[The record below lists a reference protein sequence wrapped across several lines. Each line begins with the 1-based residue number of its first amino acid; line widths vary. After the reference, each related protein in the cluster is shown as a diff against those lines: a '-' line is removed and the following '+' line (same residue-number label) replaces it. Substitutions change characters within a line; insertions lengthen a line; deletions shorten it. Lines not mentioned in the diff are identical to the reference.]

1 MRAKLSGGGAHHVG
15 TSENDFNDFYHDDP
29 APQIAKKK
37 LPSKFIATGA
47 LILGSILFFQGTF
60 AGNISL
66 NSGRGIEF
74 GQGVSQTVA
83 CSGNTDLTL
92 TPYSSF
98 ANSIESGTHYLERI
112 TVSNIPTQCRG
123 ADFTIRVY
131 DDTSSTPIS
140 KVAIIETIDTPGT
153 SNDSGIAWSGVVS
166 ISVSASATGD
176 AFTVT
181 FLNPNTF
188 SSDVAKI
195 TLESSKPYYY
205 GGPGPGGGTVF
216 YVSTTGFN
224 CGPAFTARCKYL
236 EAAPSGWNGS
246 SEGGTRT
253 WAQSTP
259 IDYHLTTVSNASSP
273 ETATATA
280 IGWGYFNTRAIVLQ
294 GNTNPATSAA
304 ALADSYSATVRGIAI
319 DDWYL
324 PSKDELN
331 QMCKWQRGVAWT
343 SDATVCTGGTTNTGP
358 GAAGF
363 VSLYQSSSEAAIA
376 SKAWKQFFQS
386 GGQTDS
392 YEKND
397 PVYVRPIRAF

>member
-1 MRAKLSGGGAHHVG
+1 VG

-29 APQIAKKK
+29 APQIPKNK

-153 SNDSGIAWSGVVS
+153 SNDSATAWSGVVS

-181 FLNPNTF
+181 FLVPNTF

-224 CGPAFTARCKYL
+224 CGPSLIARCKYL

-246 SEGGTRT
+246 NEGGTRT
-253 WAQSTP
+253 WANST
-259 IDYHLTTVSNASSP
+259 YESVTVNNVSSP

-280 IGWGYFNTRAIVLQ
+280 IGSGYRNTRAIILQ
-294 GNTNPATSAA
+294 GNTDAATSAA
-304 ALADSYSATVRGIAI
+304 ALADSHTSRLLY

-363 VSLYQSSSEAAIA
+363 VTLYQSSSEAAIA

-386 GGQTDS
+386 GGQIDS
-392 YEKND
+392 YEKSD

>member
-1 MRAKLSGGGAHHVG
+1 VG
-15 TSENDFNDFYHDDP
+15 TSQNDFSDFYHDDP
-29 APQIAKKK
+29 APQIPKNK

-66 NSGRGIEF
+66 NSNTGVEF

-83 CSGNTDLTL
+83 CSGSTNLTL

-112 TVSNIPTQCRG
+112 TVSNIPTECRG
-123 ADFTIRVY
+123 VDFTVKVY
-131 DDTSSTPIS
+131 NDTSSTPIS

-153 SNDSGIAWSGVVS
+153 SNDSATAWSGVVS
-166 ISVSASATGD
+166 ISVSASTTGD

-181 FLNPNTF
+181 FLVPNTL

-224 CGPAFTARCKYL
+224 CGPTLIARCKYL

-246 SEGGTRT
+246 NEGGTRT
-253 WAQSTP
+253 WANSTYQSA
-259 IDYHLTTVSNASSP
+259 TVNNVSSP

-280 IGWGYFNTRAIVLQ
+280 IGSGYRNTRAIILQ
-294 GNTNPATSAA
+294 GNTDAATSAA
-304 ALADSYSATVRGIAI
+304 ALSDSYTSRLVF

-331 QMCKWQRGVAWT
+331 QMCKWVRGRPWT
-343 SDATVCTGGTTNTGP
+343 SDATVCTGGTINTGP

-363 VSLYQSSSEAAIA
+363 VTTYWSSSEDTLA
-376 SKAWKQFFQS
+376 SYAWKQFLNA
-386 GGQTDS
+386 GTQTNL
-392 YEKND
+392 YQKND
-397 PVYVRPIRAF
+397 PAYVRPIRAF

>member
-1 MRAKLSGGGAHHVG
+1 MG

-29 APQIAKKK
+29 APQIPKNK

-153 SNDSGIAWSGVVS
+153 SNDSATAWSGVVS

-181 FLNPNTF
+181 FLVPNTF

-224 CGPAFTARCKYL
+224 CGPSLIARCKYL

-246 SEGGTRT
+246 NEGGTRT
-253 WAQSTP
+253 WANSTYQSV
-259 IDYHLTTVSNASSP
+259 TVNNVSSP

-280 IGWGYFNTRAIVLQ
+280 IGSGYRNTRAIILQ
-294 GNTNPATSAA
+294 GNTDAATSAA
-304 ALADSYSATVRGIAI
+304 ALADSHTSRLLY

-363 VSLYQSSSEAAIA
+363 VTLYQSSSEAAIA

-386 GGQTDS
+386 GGQIDS
-392 YEKND
+392 YEKSD

>member
-1 MRAKLSGGGAHHVG
+1 VG
-15 TSENDFNDFYHDDP
+15 TSENDLNDFYHDDP
-29 APQIAKKK
+29 TPQIAKNK

-47 LILGSILFFQGTF
+47 LILGSALFFQGTF

-92 TPYSSF
+92 TPFSSF

-112 TVSNIPTQCRG
+112 TVSDIPTQCRG

-195 TLESSKPYYY
+195 TLESSKPYDY

-224 CGPAFTARCKYL
+224 CGPTLTARCKYL
-236 EAAPSGWNGS
+236 EAAPSGWNTGS
-246 SEGGTRT
+246 DPKRT
-253 WAQSTP
+253 WSN
-259 IDYHLTTVSNASSP
+259 TTNQNITINNSSSP

-280 IGWGYFNTRAIVLQ
+280 IGSGYRNTRAIILQ
-294 GNTNPATSAA
+294 GNTDAATSAA
-304 ALADSYSATVRGIAI
+304 ALADSHTSRLLY

-331 QMCKWQRGVAWT
+331 QMCKWARGRTWT
-343 SDATVCTGGTTNTGP
+343 SDATLCTGGSINTGP

-363 VSLYQSSSEAAIA
+363 VESVYWTSSEQSADKARYQVFDSSANQFQGNKNFA
-376 SKAWKQFFQS
+376 SEN
-386 GGQTDS
+386 
-392 YEKND
+392 YI
-397 PVYVRPIRAF
+397 RPIRAF

>member
-1 MRAKLSGGGAHHVG
+1 VG

-29 APQIAKKK
+29 APQIPKNK

-66 NSGRGIEF
+66 NSNTGVEF
-74 GQGVSQTVA
+74 GQGVSETVA
-83 CSGNTDLTL
+83 CSGSTNLTL

-112 TVSNIPTQCRG
+112 TVSNIPTECRG
-123 ADFTIRVY
+123 VDFTVKVY
-131 DDTSSTPIS
+131 NDTSSTPIS

-153 SNDSGIAWSGVVS
+153 SNDSATAWSGVVS
-166 ISVSASATGD
+166 ISVSASTTGD

-181 FLNPNTF
+181 FLVPNTL

-224 CGPAFTARCKYL
+224 CGPTLIARCKYL
-236 EAAPSGWNGS
+236 EAAPNGWNGS
-246 SEGGTRT
+246 NEGGTRT
-253 WAQSTP
+253 WANSTYQSA
-259 IDYHLTTVSNASSP
+259 TVNNVSSP

-280 IGWGYFNTRAIVLQ
+280 IGSGYRNTRAIILQ
-294 GNTNPATSAA
+294 GNTDAATSAA
-304 ALADSYSATVRGIAI
+304 ALADYYTSRLVF

-331 QMCKWQRGVAWT
+331 QMCKWVRGRPWT
-343 SDATVCTGGTTNTGP
+343 SDATVCTGGTINTGP

-363 VSLYQSSSEAAIA
+363 VTTYWSSSEDTLA
-376 SKAWKQFFQS
+376 SYAWKQFFNAGTQAN
-386 GGQTDS
+386 GYQ
-392 YEKND
+392 KND
-397 PVYVRPIRAF
+397 PAYVRPIRAF

>member
-1 MRAKLSGGGAHHVG
+1 VG

-29 APQIAKKK
+29 APQIPKNK

-74 GQGVSQTVA
+74 GQGVSQAVA

-123 ADFTIRVY
+123 ADFTIRAY
-131 DDTSSTPIS
+131 NDTSNTPLSLFNTNSTSATIQ
-140 KVAIIETIDTPGT
+140 TIDTPGT
-153 SNDSGIAWSGVVS
+153 SNDSATAWAGASGITA
-166 ISVSASATGD
+166 SASTTGD
-176 AFTVT
+176 AFTIT
-181 FLNPNTF
+181 FTTPAA
-188 SSDVAKI
+188 SSSEVAKI
-195 TLESSKPYYY
+195 TLESNKPYYY

-246 SEGGTRT
+246 NEGGTRT

-363 VSLYQSSSEAAIA
+363 VTLYQSSSEAAIA
-376 SKAWKQFFQS
+376 SRAWKQFFQS
-386 GGQTDS
+386 GGQIDS
-392 YEKND
+392 YEKSD

>member
-1 MRAKLSGGGAHHVG
+1 VG
-15 TSENDFNDFYHDDP
+15 TSENDLNDFYHDDP
-29 APQIAKKK
+29 TPQIAKNK

-47 LILGSILFFQGTF
+47 LILGSALFFQGTF

-92 TPYSSF
+92 TPFSSF

-153 SNDSGIAWSGVVS
+153 SNDSATAWSGVVS

-181 FLNPNTF
+181 FLVPNTF

-224 CGPAFTARCKYL
+224 CGPTLIARCKYL
-236 EAAPSGWNGS
+236 EAAPNGWNGS
-246 SEGGTRT
+246 NEGGTRT
-253 WAQSTP
+253 WANSTYQSA
-259 IDYHLTTVSNASSP
+259 TVNNVSSP

-280 IGWGYFNTRAIVLQ
+280 IGSGYRNTRAIILQ
-294 GNTNPATSAA
+294 GNTDAATSAA
-304 ALADSYSATVRGIAI
+304 ALADSHTSRLLY

-363 VSLYQSSSEAAIA
+363 VTLYQSSSEAAIA

-386 GGQTDS
+386 GGQIDS
-392 YEKND
+392 YEKSD

>member
-1 MRAKLSGGGAHHVG
+1 MG
-15 TSENDFNDFYHDDP
+15 TSENDFDDFYHDDP
-29 APQIAKKK
+29 TPQIPKNK
-37 LPSKFIATGA
+37 LPSKFITPGV

-66 NSGRGIEF
+66 NSGRSIEF
-74 GQGVSQTVA
+74 GQAIIQTVA
-83 CSGNTDLTL
+83 CSGDTNMTL

-98 ANSIESGTHYLERI
+98 TNSTVSGTHYLERI

-123 ADFTIRVY
+123 VDFTIRVY
-131 DDTSSTPIS
+131 DDTSNTPIS
-140 KVAIIETIDTPGT
+140 KTAIIETIDTPGT
-153 SNDSGIAWSGVVS
+153 SNDSATAWAGVVS
-166 ISVSASATGD
+166 ISVSSSATGD

-181 FLNPNTF
+181 YLSPITLSAN
-188 SSDVAKI
+188 VAKI

-224 CGPAFTARCKYL
+224 CGPTMIARCKYL
-236 EAAPSGWNGS
+236 EAAPSGWNGIN
-246 SEGGTRT
+246 EGGTRT
-253 WAQSTP
+253 WAQSSPNKYDTSS
-259 IDYHLTTVSNASSP
+259 VSNASSP

-280 IGWGYFNTRAIVLQ
+280 IGWGYFNTRAIILQ
-294 GNTNPATSAA
+294 GNTATATSAA
-304 ALADSYSATVRGIAI
+304 ALADSHTVTVRGLEF

-363 VSLYQSSSEAAIA
+363 VTLYHSSSEAALA

-386 GGQTDS
+386 GGQIDG
-392 YEKND
+392 YEKSD
-397 PVYVRPIRAF
+397 LGYVRPIRAF